1 MKRTALITMF
11 VLGSSSVALA
21 RPATVSI
28 QAQASWSASFGGA
41 VDVRDHRTNLRDHRT
56 KRPTRAPI
64 VKPYQPYQ
72 QPTWQIGHTFY
83 PTSTYGIAV
92 GRNISFG
99 DDVTHTV
106 FVGSQLGS
114 FKQIKLTAMSGRPKI
129 QQVFVQF
136 ADGGE
141 AAFHNLNTTLTNAP
155 LTLTLQGNA
164 RPIAKIVVYAP
175 AYGQARP
182 ENFAYEAGSF
192 MVSVL

>member
-1 MKRTALITMF
+1 MKRTALVTMLI
-11 VLGSSSVALA
+11 LGSSSVALA
-21 RPATVSI
+21 RPATVSVR
-28 QAQASWSASFGGA
+28 AEASWSTSFGGA
-41 VDVRDHRTNLRDHRT
+41 DIRDHRT
-56 KRPTRAPI
+56 KRPRPAP
-64 VKPYQPYQ
+64 VSNPYQ
-72 QPTWQIGHTFY
+72 QRNRWEVNAFY
-83 PTSTYGIAV
+83 TTPSYGTAV
-92 GRNISFG
+92 GRSISFG
-99 DDVTHTV
+99 DDVTRTV
-106 FVGSQLGS
+106 YVGSQLGS
-114 FKQIKLTAMSGRPKI
+114 FKQIKLTATAGRPKI

-182 ENFAYEAGSF
+182 ENFAYETGSF